1 MIRIRR
7 RAARLALVLLTAAL
21 LTTSCG
27 SLVAPFQGLPRLE
40 KGSGVDPG
48 DRIAVCYNKMFATPA
63 QVHAVA
69 VDACGPDAT
78 PQLIEQDQR
87 LACPV
92 LTPVRA
98 TYQCLP
104 N

>member
-7 RAARLALVLLTAAL
+7 RTARLALLMLTGAL

-27 SLVAPFQGLPRLE
+27 SLVAPYE
-40 KGSGVDPG
+40 GVPAIPHNGNDPG
-48 DRIAVCYNKMFATPA
+48 DRVAVCYNKMFSTPQ

-69 VDACGPDAT
+69 VDACGPDTT
-78 PQLIEQDQR
+78 PQLVGQDER
-87 LACPV
+87 LACPL

-98 TYQCLP
+98 TYQCVQD
-104 N
+104 

>member
-1 MIRIRR
+1 
-7 RAARLALVLLTAAL
+7 
-21 LTTSCG
+21 
-27 SLVAPFQGLPRLE
+27 
-40 KGSGVDPG
+40 
-48 DRIAVCYNKMFATPA
+48 MFATPA

-78 PQLIEQDQR
+78 PQLIDQDQR